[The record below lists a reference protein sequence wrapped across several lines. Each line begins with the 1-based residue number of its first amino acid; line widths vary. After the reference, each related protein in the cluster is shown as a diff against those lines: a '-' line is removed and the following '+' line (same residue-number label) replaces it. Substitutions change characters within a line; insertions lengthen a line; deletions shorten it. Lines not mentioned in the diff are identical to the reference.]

1 MYKGRRVKK
10 TARDQ
15 KRAGRNLMLLL
26 AAVLLLGAATVGTMA
41 YFTADDSSSSGFT
54 IGKVKCEVSGPVNN
68 VYTITNIGNV
78 DAYIRVAVVA
88 NAVEGNVIQWETPV
102 LDTDYKVTPS
112 GCTYNSA
119 DGFWYSDNTVE
130 ANGGTISLTVSDVAE
145 GVQVQVIAEAIQ
157 GQAAAANNAWTTH
170 TY

>member
-10 TARDQ
+10 TARNHR
-15 KRAGRNLMLLL
+15 RAGRNLMLLL
-26 AAVLLLGAATVGTMA
+26 AAVLLLGAVTVGTVA
-41 YFTADDSSSSGFT
+41 YFTATAQSTSNGMT
-54 IGKVKCEVSGPVNN
+54 IGKVECEVSGPDNGI
-68 VYTITNIGNV
+68 YTVKNTGTV

-88 NAVEGNVIQWETPV
+88 NAVDGKVIQWETPTGIV
-102 LDTDYKVTPS
+102 VSSTDFTENDT
-112 GCTYNSA
+112 
-119 DGFWYSDNTVE
+119 DGFWYSNSTVM
-130 ANGGTISLTVSDVAE
+130 ANGGEATLTVKGAGT